1 MKTLLHKS
9 DDGWCV
15 VDTMTEDGDLLVF
28 RTKANAMQFRKFIK
42 VLKGDTLQAKFDDYT
57 STMITE
63 MEKQGMQ
70 SLEALAFVG
79 HHFC

>member
-15 VDTMTEDGDLLVF
+15 VDVNTEDGDLLVF

-42 VLKGDTLQAKFDDYT
+42 VLNGDTLQAKFDDYT
-57 STMITE
+57 STMIKE
-63 MEKQGMQ
+63 MERQGM
-70 SLEALAFVG
+70 SHFEALVFIG
-79 HHFC
+79 HQFC